1 MTYVLVF
8 SVLPDRFRIVRQQLH
23 RLLLLV
29 VFADNRLLLPYNC
42 VIDELFLVNVNIQID
57 IDVEI

>member
-8 SVLPDRFRIVRQQLH
+8 SVLPDRFRIVRQLH
-23 RLLLLV
+23 RLLLRV
-29 VFADNRLLLPYNC
+29 FFADNRLLLPYNC

>member
-29 VFADNRLLLPYNC
+29 FFADNRLLLPYNC
-42 VIDELFLVNVNIQID
+42 VIDELFLVNINI
-57 IDVEI
+57 